1 MVLGRSNV
9 PVDQAGCVLK
19 WGCIYNIIY
28 ITFKEEAHMS
38 GGWGKGFSPQTNARN
53 YYEDPLAMVL
63 LGLRRIRL
71 ETPSLGS
78 QPDLFSEVG
87 DR

>member
-1 MVLGRSNV
+1 MGMYIQYN
-9 PVDQAGCVLK
+9 
-19 WGCIYNIIY
+19 IYNIQGRS
-28 ITFKEEAHMS
+28 AHV
-38 GGWGKGFSPQTNARN
+38 GRLGKGFSPQTNARN